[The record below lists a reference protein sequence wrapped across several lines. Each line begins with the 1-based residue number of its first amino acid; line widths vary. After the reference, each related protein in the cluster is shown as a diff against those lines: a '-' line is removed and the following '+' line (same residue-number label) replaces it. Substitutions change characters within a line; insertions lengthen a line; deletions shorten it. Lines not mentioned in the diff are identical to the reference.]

1 MLIKECNKSDAL
13 ERYAVVAVG
22 SGAITAARK
31 IFENDLIKEKF
42 SLYECESIPLGCGGD
57 VAVGRQKAEERLAND
72 KILCRLICKKVFVV
86 STLGGGTG
94 TGGAPV
100 IAKYL
105 FDRGMILT
113 NIVTIPFKFEGPA
126 KMKRCQNAINE
137 ISQYAVNTEVIN
149 NDLCKQHFRG
159 RLGEDYFSN
168 VYSLIEKT
176 ILDSVSLSNAPKL
189 QPKLP
194 WYKRWFGFGKGH
206 HLLRK

>member
-31 IFENDLIKEKF
+31 IFENDLIKENF

-126 KMKRCQNAINE
+126 KMKPGDGGGSEPGSECGDAGPCLPAAHPR
-137 ISQYAVNTEVIN
+137 SQDRGPLPGVVSV
-149 NDLCKQHFRG
+149 RRVPG
-159 RLGEDYFSN
+159 RL
-168 VYSLIEKT
+168 
-176 ILDSVSLSNAPKL
+176 
-189 QPKLP
+189 
-194 WYKRWFGFGKGH
+194 R
-206 HLLRK
+206 